1 MELLTLE
8 NGLALLTLTILEIVL
23 GIDNVIFI
31 AIIVSKLPKETQAF
45 VRKTGLL
52 LAMFLRIVL
61 LYAISW
67 IMLLTEP
74 LFFILAEGFSG
85 RDIILTVGGLFLI
98 AKSTHEI
105 HQDVEGGGIE
115 EEKKSIKKAT
125 TLGGAMF
132 QIILI
137 DLVFSLDSVIT
148 AVGMAKEFAVMAT
161 AIIIAV
167 GVMMV
172 FAKRIGDFI
181 EEHPTFKMLA
191 LSFILMIGVMLVVEG
206 CGGHIDKGYI
216 YFAMGFSLL
225 VEVLN
230 TRAQRTST
238 LKSL

>member
-8 NGLALLTLTILEIVL
+8 NLLALLTLTILEIVL

-31 AIIVSKLPKETQAF
+31 AIIVSKLPEKSQAF
-45 VRKTGLL
+45 VRKIGLL
-52 LAMFLRIVL
+52 LAMVLRVAL

-74 LFFILAEGFSG
+74 LFHILSEGFSG
-85 RDIILTVGGLFLI
+85 RDIILAVGGLFLI

-105 HQDVEGGGIE
+105 HQSTTPGCE
-115 EEKKSIKKAT
+115 EAELKSIKSPK
-125 TLGGAMF
+125 TLTGALI

-148 AVGMAKEFAVMAT
+148 AVGMAKETAVMVI

-181 EEHPTFKMLA
+181 DKYPSFKMLA
-191 LSFILMIGVMLVVEG
+191 LSFILMIGVMLLVEG

-225 VEVLN
+225 VEFLN
-230 TRAQRTST
+230 
-238 LKSL
+238 LKAYSGRPVK